1 MLDYSGK
8 ADDDLLVEIESR
20 GGLEKLK
27 RKIGERNLVPDEIK
41 RINKLVFNIYKSEPD
56 HNKIRNSITSNV
68 LSPEEL
74 SQAIDAALKNTQSY
88 FKDTAIN
95 SRTII
100 GSIIGVIISGV
111 LGAALWCFSI
121 VKTGR
126 MIYLLLGVIYI
137 IAYLIIRLLTNQS
150 KNNVLVFIASFV
162 AALIAIPLGLWFY
175 HLTKG

>member
-20 GGLEKLK
+20 GGLKKLK
-27 RKIGERNLVPDEIK
+27 KNIGERNLVPDEIK

-111 LGAALWCFSI
+111 LGAGLWCFSI

-126 MIYLLLGVIYI
+126 MIYLLIGVIYI
-137 IAYLIIRLLTNQS
+137 INYVIIRLLTNQS

-162 AALIAIPLGLWFY
+162 SALIAIPLGLWFY
-175 HLTKG
+175 HLVKG